1 MKVQNYE
8 TLEGAKACWIFE
20 DQAAII
26 LTSARQGAG
35 HGADAQIKKLIIQ
48 LIKKLLK
55 FENQVGFVL
64 SQSSSGVLPHNTSV

>member
-1 MKVQNYE
+1 MKSSTAQRDLAARVLQNMKVRNYE

-35 HGADAQIKKLIIQ
+35 HGADAQIK
-48 LIKKLLK
+48 
-55 FENQVGFVL
+55 N
-64 SQSSSGVLPHNTSV
+64 

>member
-35 HGADAQIKKLIIQ
+35 HGADAQIK
-48 LIKKLLK
+48 
-55 FENQVGFVL
+55 N
-64 SQSSSGVLPHNTSV
+64 